1 MTIVK
6 THRGVNTSAIITC
19 IVSLSGCGM
28 MGDTGSVKSA
38 NELAI
43 DCRTE
48 EALAALEK
56 AEQSGG
62 LSKYLAGLERVGILR
77 DAGRDDEAAKAL
89 ADYKAQPEAATSDDA
104 EIERSLDEFIAELRN
119 QRQAKSGSATC
130 P

>member
-19 IVSLSGCGM
+19 IVSLSACGM